1 MHRLTRLPR
10 VIQPLSGSRYRFGI
24 AQVCAVRTYAT
35 PAKPPS
41 PNDAFANGG
50 NSYYIDEMYRLWRE
64 DPKVVHASWN
74 AYFSG
79 MEKGLPSYK
88 AFTPPPSFEA
98 TGIATL
104 NLTGNKDLDIHLKV
118 RKHFG
123 LVLRSQASLL
133 FGGKRY
139 LGERCVSQGREWP
152 ICTPVPLRDSSSL
165 QPLEAWRPLC
175 CTSLLYKNSA
185 EIYA

>member
-118 RKHFG
+118 RKYFG
-123 LVLRSQASLL
+123 LVLCSQAGLCFS
-133 FGGKRY
+133 GQITW
-139 LGERCVSQGREWP
+139 ERNAYREGF
-152 ICTPVPLRDSSSL
+152 RGSD
-165 QPLEAWRPLC
+165 
-175 CTSLLYKNSA
+175 
-185 EIYA
+185 IYALPSLSGRAAFTTALLHKNLRVITSTLL

>member
-24 AQVCAVRTYAT
+24 AGVRAYAT

-118 RKHFG
+118 STYFG
-123 LVLRSQASLL
+123 VALGSHVGLL
-133 FGGKRY
+133 FSSTEENRIYRGKSG
-139 LGERCVSQGREWP
+139 LHTHPSFSGMEAVCSHSIPDARCAVRS
-152 ICTPVPLRDSSSL
+152 I
-165 QPLEAWRPLC
+165 
-175 CTSLLYKNSA
+175 A
-185 EIYA
+185 EEFSRVYA